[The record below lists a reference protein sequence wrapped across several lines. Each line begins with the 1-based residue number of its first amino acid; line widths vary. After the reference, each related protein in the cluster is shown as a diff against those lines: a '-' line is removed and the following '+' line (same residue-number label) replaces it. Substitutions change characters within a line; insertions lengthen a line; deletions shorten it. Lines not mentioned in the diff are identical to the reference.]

1 MGTSKRVLIT
11 GAASGIGQACVRIFN
26 DKGYVVLGM
35 DLNEPADESLFAR
48 FEQCDVTDGSAIAE
62 AINAFE
68 VPENGL
74 AALVHCAGITQH
86 GKVTDLDEETW
97 TRVLTVNLTST
108 FLITRAV
115 IPHMQTHGGG
125 SIVTIGSTFALMGRD
140 AMTGYAVSKA
150 GVAHLTHCLAIDYAK
165 DNIRANCVCP
175 GLVDTPMTSH
185 LNAPGREAIRESLLN
200 AHPMRRPGTLN
211 EIAETIFFL
220 ASDAASYIT
229 GQAIGVDG
237 GFTAGK
243 EVLPP

>member
-1 MGTSKRVLIT
+1 
-11 GAASGIGQACVRIFN
+11 
-26 DKGYVVLGM
+26 M
-35 DLNEPADESLFAR
+35 DLNAPEDASAFAA
-48 FEQCDVTDGSAIAE
+48 FEQADVTDGSAIAE
-62 AINAFE
+62 AVDAFQI
-68 VPENGL
+68 PENGL
-74 AALVHCAGITQH
+74 ATLVHCAGITQH
-86 GKVTDLDEETW
+86 GKVTDLDEDTW

-115 IPHMQTHGGG
+115 IPHMQKHGGG

-150 GVAHLTHCLAIDYAK
+150 GVAHLTRCLAIDYAK
-165 DNIRANCVCP
+165 GNTRANCVCP

-185 LNAPGREAIRESLLN
+185 LNAPGREHVRASLLD
-200 AHPMRRPGTLN
+200 AHPMKRPGTLD
-211 EIAETIFFL
+211 EIAETIAFL

-243 EVLPP
+243 EVVPKAR